1 MFILMLNTTLLRHR
15 PPPQKIAVG
24 MKIKEI
30 IQIWS
35 VMKIEKKSLNQNL
48 LRTKILKITFIL

>member
-1 MFILMLNTTLLRHR
+1 MFNKTLHR
-15 PPPQKIAVG
+15 PPLQKIAEG
-24 MKIKEI
+24 MKVKEI

-48 LRTKILKITFIL
+48 LRTKILKRTFIL